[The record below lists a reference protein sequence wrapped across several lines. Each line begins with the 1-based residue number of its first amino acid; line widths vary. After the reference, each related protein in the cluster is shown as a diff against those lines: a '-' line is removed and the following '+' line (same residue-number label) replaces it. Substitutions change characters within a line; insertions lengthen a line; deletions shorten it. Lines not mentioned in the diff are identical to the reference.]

1 MQAMNRF
8 VEYFGAYMD
17 EAGRLALADA
27 AVVGMSTYHD
37 RRELHIELQLPAW
50 SKRRS
55 WSGAQTKLQPKWDW
69 KRRC

>member
-27 AVVGMSTYHD
+27 AVARTAHSFAAAGVG
-37 RRELHIELQLPAW
+37 
-50 SKRRS
+50 
-55 WSGAQTKLQPKWDW
+55 
-69 KRRC
+69 

>member
-8 VEYFGAYMD
+8 IEYFGAYMD

-37 RRELHIELQLPAW
+37 RRWLR
-50 SKRRS
+50 RRS